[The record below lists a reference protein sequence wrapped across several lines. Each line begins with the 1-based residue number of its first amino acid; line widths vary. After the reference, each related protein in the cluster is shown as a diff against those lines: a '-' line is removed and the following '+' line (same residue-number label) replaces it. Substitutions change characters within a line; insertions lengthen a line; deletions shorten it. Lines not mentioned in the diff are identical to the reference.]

1 MRRSTVAAL
10 ATATLAAG
18 LLGGVVESA
27 NAAKPLPPF
36 ALQAIT
42 VAPTRPRTV
51 AFVTLQWAPSEPE
64 RVESYLVQANN
75 APLKGKNTVQG
86 NVITETSSSWE
97 IDDNSPF
104 YVDVT
109 INYLDGKPSKAW
121 SVGNTS
127 WDCIG

>member
-10 ATATLAAG
+10 ATAALATG
-18 LLGGVVESA
+18 LLGAVADSA

-36 ALQAIT
+36 AFQAVG
-42 VAPTRPRTV
+42 VAPNETQDRCV
-51 AFVTLQWAPSEPE
+51 VSVQWAPSEPE

-86 NVITETSSSWE
+86 NVITETSSTWF
-97 IDDNSPF
+97 IDDDSPF
-104 YVDVT
+104 YVNVT
-109 INYLDGKPSKAW
+109 INYVDGKSSKTW

-127 WDCIG
+127 WSCIG